1 MLTLVALV
9 LSVLVG
15 SIVGYFVHRAIHHE
29 WAGPLYR
36 GHMEHHLEIY
46 PKGRLTSD
54 KYTIAKWYN
63 SGPVLFTP
71 AALLVITLG
80 ALVCWVLGGSL
91 WLFGTFSVGLV
102 AFGLVNDYV
111 HDSFHLRRHW
121 LHRFSFYKPLRRQHF
136 EHHNDMTKNF
146 GIVVMF
152 WDSVFKTKRE

>member
-1 MLTLVALV
+1 MLTLVALA

-15 SIVGYFVHRAIHHE
+15 SIVGYFVHRAMHRK
-29 WAGPLYR
+29 WMGPLYR
-36 GHMEHHLEIY
+36 GHMEHHLELY

-71 AALLVITLG
+71 AALLVIALG
-80 ALVCWVLGGSL
+80 GLACWALGGSL
-91 WLFGTFSVGLV
+91 WLFGVFSAGLV
-102 AFGLVNDYV
+102 VFGLVNDYV

-121 LHRFSFYKPLRRQHF
+121 LHRYRFYKALRRQHF

-146 GIVVMF
+146 GIVLMQ
-152 WDSVFKTKRE
+152 WDSVFKTKSE